1 MNIVLD
7 TNILLHYKSFE
18 EISWEEELGSKDNT
32 VILDA
37 IVLEEIDKKKDQEK
51 EKVQK
56 RAKQVSS
63 RIG

>member
-37 IVLEEIDKKKDQEK
+37 IVLEAHQ
-51 EKVQK
+51 QK
-56 RAKQVSS
+56 LL
-63 RIG
+63 